1 MLRLGILTSKKRA
14 ETLFYLLLLLLTD
27 MRGISRKLK
36 YARKS
41 IATAIKNSVGS

>member
-1 MLRLGILTSKKRA
+1 MLIFSILTSKKRA

-27 MRGISRKLK
+27 MRVISRKLK

-41 IATAIKNSVGS
+41 MAIAIKNSVGS